1 MIRPMVVMMGMVV
14 IIGERITQN
23 SGRCDAD
30 CRCPGIN
37 RLDRSSIGIIGG
49 HAANST
55 EHACDGDD
63 GQGGKL
69 ANKRVFHSNEDT
81 KNHK

>member
-14 IIGERITQN
+14 IVGERITQN

-30 CRCPGIN
+30 CRGPGIN

-49 HAANST
+49 HATNAT
-55 EHACDGDD
+55 
-63 GQGGKL
+63 
-69 ANKRVFHSNEDT
+69 
-81 KNHK
+81 